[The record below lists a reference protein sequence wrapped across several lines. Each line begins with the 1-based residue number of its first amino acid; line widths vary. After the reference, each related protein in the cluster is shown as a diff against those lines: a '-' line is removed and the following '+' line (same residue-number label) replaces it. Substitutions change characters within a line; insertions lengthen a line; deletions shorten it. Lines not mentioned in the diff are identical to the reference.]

1 MRLSPWYV
9 PGVFRW
15 AWVRS
20 ILLWGAP
27 VLSGCPQLGIGTTA
41 DAGPPNFGLIN
52 VQGNER
58 AYVNN
63 LVGRWFT
70 EAEIRRLDDDSLTPE
85 EWCSREPSYLL
96 VLLDSVTVRC
106 DNQEVYSAGISRV
119 SGEDGKIRIVLRAK
133 DDSKLRQ
140 VVFREVL
147 GTHALIS
154 GSPCF
159 DQEMAYARFPRI
171 EILRRQILDGSS
183 CAQVQKMSAPAGGP
197 ELPPVR

>member
-1 MRLSPWYV
+1 MSRS
-9 PGVFRW
+9 GW
-15 AWVRS
+15 AW
-20 ILLWGAP
+20 LMPFALAP
-27 VLSGCPQLGIGTTA
+27 VLSGCPELGIGKA
-41 DAGPPNFGLIN
+41 PDAGPPNFGFID
-52 VQGNER
+52 VRGNDR

-70 EAEIRRLDDDSLTPE
+70 EAEIQRLDDDSLTPE
-85 EWCSREPSYLL
+85 EWCSREPSYVL

-119 SGEDGKIRIVLRAK
+119 SGGEGGKIRIILRAK

-140 VVFREVL
+140 LVFRDVL
-147 GTHALIS
+147 GTRALIS

-159 DQEMAYARFPRI
+159 DREMAYARFPRI

-183 CAQVQKMSAPAGGP
+183 CAQVQRLSGPALDP
-197 ELPPVR
+197 RPSTP